1 MHMRTTTISVMACCL
16 VSRGTATPYNTL
28 CTATELTHT
37 VSPWVARYVSKR
49 GTPARMN
56 LCSVPAATP
65 TPLAYD
71 AVMLAVMSGPQSSGH
86 CHGGISENEA
96 RLRSSR

>member
-1 MHMRTTTISVMACCL
+1 MRTTTISTSVMACCL

-28 CTATELTHT
+28 CTATELT
-37 VSPWVARYVSKR
+37 VQSAPGYISKR
-49 GTPARMN
+49 GTGTPARMN
-56 LCSVPAATP
+56 PLCSVPAATP

-71 AVMLAVMSGPQSSGH
+71 PVMLAVMSGPQSSGH
-86 CHGGISENEA
+86 YHGGISENEA